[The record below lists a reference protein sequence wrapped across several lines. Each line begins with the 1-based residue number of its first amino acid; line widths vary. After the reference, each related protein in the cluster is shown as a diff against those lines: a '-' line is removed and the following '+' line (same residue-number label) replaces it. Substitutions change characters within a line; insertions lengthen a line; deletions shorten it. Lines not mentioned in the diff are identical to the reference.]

1 MHISAA
7 AQRLPAGGR
16 FARFALSSLFSAGVD
31 LAAFELLCRLL
42 EDAAGEAAAIVAA
55 TCIARAASA
64 LVNHVIN
71 YVLVFHSHAARG
83 RATGLYALITVGK
96 TLCSARL
103 VAAAAARVPALPRLG
118 AKMGA
123 DVLLKT
129 YKPRDGRKEF
139 SGVLAGYDD
148 GAVSLT
154 VGSET
159 LRFEKPEIALVRLR
173 CDF

>member
-83 RATGLYALITVGK
+83 RAAGLYALITVGK
-96 TLCSARL
+96 TLCSALL
-103 VAAAAARVPALPRLG
+103 VAAAAALVPALPRLG
-118 AKMGA
+118 A
-123 DVLLKT
+123 
-129 YKPRDGRKEF
+129 
-139 SGVLAGYDD
+139 
-148 GAVSLT
+148 
-154 VGSET
+154 
-159 LRFEKPEIALVRLR
+159 
-173 CDF
+173 

>member
-83 RATGLYALITVGK
+83 RAAGLYALITVGK
-96 TLCSARL
+96 TLCSALL
-103 VAAAAARVPALPRLG
+103 VAAAALVPALPRLG

-123 DVLLKT
+123 DVLLFFVNYLLQKAFV
-129 YKPRDGRKEF
+129 Y
-139 SGVLAGYDD
+139 
-148 GAVSLT
+148 
-154 VGSET
+154 
-159 LRFEKPEIALVRLR
+159 
-173 CDF
+173 

>member
-64 LVNHVIN
+64 LVNHIIN

-96 TLCSARL
+96 TLCSALL
-103 VAAAAARVPALPRLG
+103 VAAAALVPALPRLG

-123 DVLLKT
+123 DVLLFFVNYLLQKAFV
-129 YKPRDGRKEF
+129 Y
-139 SGVLAGYDD
+139 
-148 GAVSLT
+148 
-154 VGSET
+154 
-159 LRFEKPEIALVRLR
+159 
-173 CDF
+173 

>member
-1 MHISAA
+1 MHFSFSKWYSERRPSPCGPAFLCLERSPFDAHFRSRPTAA
-7 AQRLPAGGR
+7 RGR
-16 FARFALSSLFSAGVD
+16 VARFALSSLFSAGVD

-96 TLCSARL
+96 TLCSALL
-103 VAAAAARVPALPRLG
+103 VAAAAALVPALPRLG

-123 DVLLKT
+123 DVLLFFVNYLLQKAFV
-129 YKPRDGRKEF
+129 Y
-139 SGVLAGYDD
+139 
-148 GAVSLT
+148 
-154 VGSET
+154 
-159 LRFEKPEIALVRLR
+159 
-173 CDF
+173 

>member
-64 LVNHVIN
+64 LVNHIIN

-83 RATGLYALITVGK
+83 RATSRALHSVLPTVMR
-96 TLCSARL
+96 A
-103 VAAAAARVPALPRLG
+103 
-118 AKMGA
+118 
-123 DVLLKT
+123 
-129 YKPRDGRKEF
+129 
-139 SGVLAGYDD
+139 
-148 GAVSLT
+148 
-154 VGSET
+154 
-159 LRFEKPEIALVRLR
+159 
-173 CDF
+173 

>member
-83 RATGLYALITVGK
+83 RAAGLYALITVGK
-96 TLCSARL
+96 TLCSALL
-103 VAAAAARVPALPRLG
+103 VAAAAALVPALPRLG
-118 AKMGA
+118 AKMAA
-123 DVLLKT
+123 DVLLFFVNYLLQKAFV
-129 YKPRDGRKEF
+129 Y
-139 SGVLAGYDD
+139 
-148 GAVSLT
+148 
-154 VGSET
+154 
-159 LRFEKPEIALVRLR
+159 
-173 CDF
+173 